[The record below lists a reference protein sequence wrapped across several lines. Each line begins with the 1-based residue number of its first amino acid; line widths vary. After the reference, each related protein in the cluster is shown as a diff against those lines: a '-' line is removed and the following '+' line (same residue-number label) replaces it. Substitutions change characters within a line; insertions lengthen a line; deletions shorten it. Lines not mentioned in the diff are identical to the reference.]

1 MYLVNQESTRRGN
14 RKKKQGQTKTGLEPT
29 RKTGFET
36 DNGVEMAI
44 LFSPDEPDACS
55 TTRNK
60 QRQKPIL
67 KKKRKKKAPSI
78 RPGGSRCTKGTKVE
92 RWGAVTLEASVRCD
106 SRNTLALTAFWYKRT
121 RRLTYRDQ
129 TWSRGKY
136 AFRTDAPAGTAR
148 KNLVREPDR
157 HLFVPQTG
165 VHRIET
171 VSDCATTDVKGYSK
185 GYVASTG
192 PLFHFCFLVRLS
204 PGP

>member
-67 KKKRKKKAPSI
+67 KKKNEKKRRPPSAPVDPAAL
-78 RPGGSRCTKGTKVE
+78 RELK
-92 RWGAVTLEASVRCD
+92 WNAEA
-106 SRNTLALTAFWYKRT
+106 
-121 RRLTYRDQ
+121 
-129 TWSRGKY
+129 
-136 AFRTDAPAGTAR
+136 
-148 KNLVREPDR
+148 
-157 HLFVPQTG
+157 
-165 VHRIET
+165 
-171 VSDCATTDVKGYSK
+171 
-185 GYVASTG
+185 
-192 PLFHFCFLVRLS
+192 PLR
-204 PGP
+204 